1 MGTRE
6 GQKAGSTLP
15 DEFAFR
21 QNEARSAD
29 LEVEERALM
38 NLAAQEYDQLRVIE
52 KLPKDSEL
60 YAYKLKQYKEL
71 SAMRAEVEKVLQ
83 EQRLQKIQR
92 DFDRQKADEER
103 GQRHAEWLEQQKR

>member
-1 MGTRE
+1 MGGGGGALAR
-6 GQKAGSTLP
+6 ADLP

-21 QNEARSAD
+21 QNEARCED

-38 NLAAQEYDQLRVIE
+38 NLAAHEYDQLRVLE

-60 YAYKLKQYKEL
+60 YAYKLKQYNEF

-83 EQRLQKIQR
+83 E
-92 DFDRQKADEER
+92 
-103 GQRHAEWLEQQKR
+103 